1 MSKKTLP
8 ATSLAANKAATAEMR
23 SDHHAKIIKG
33 LRVLGSAT
41 YEELAN
47 HLGMDRHQIGRRLS
61 ELERELIVFKPGN
74 TKPTKSGRSAYVYCL
89 TNGAS
94 PKTENEIKYLKQ
106 EKAST
111 DYAKNILDAAKN
123 LKQESLF

>member
-1 MSKKTLP
+1 MKRNLP
-8 ATSLAANKAATAEMR
+8 ATSLSANKAATAEMR

-61 ELERELIVFKPGN
+61 ELERETIVYKPGN
-74 TKPTKSGRSAYVYCL
+74 TKPTKSGRQAFVYCL
-89 TNGAS
+89 TTSSS
-94 PKTENEIKYLKQ
+94 PKTENEIKYSKK
-106 EKAST
+106 EKSST
-111 DYAKNILDAAKN
+111 DYAKEIIQNTSR
-123 LKQESLF
+123 QETLF